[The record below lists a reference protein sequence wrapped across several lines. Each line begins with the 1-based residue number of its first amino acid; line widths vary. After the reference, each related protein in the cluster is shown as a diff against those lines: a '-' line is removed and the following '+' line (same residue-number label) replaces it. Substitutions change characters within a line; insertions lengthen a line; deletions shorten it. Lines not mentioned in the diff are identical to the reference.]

1 MDLPAFTEIL
11 EAQGHVF
18 TRRQVLDLG
27 GDESFVRRMIRRR
40 EWSIVHPGVMIDHT
54 GQPTRLQREWAAT
67 LYYAP
72 SALTGPSALRRHGV
86 RTGRDDDGPEAR
98 IHVAVDRDRRV
109 TELPGTR
116 VTRMAGFD
124 RHALA
129 NLSPPRVRLEHVVLD
144 LAAESDDDLGAIAVL
159 ADACQSRR
167 TTAARL
173 LAALEAR
180 PRLRR
185 RRVIRRVLIDVA
197 SGTNSVLEWLYLN
210 RVERPHA
217 LPAAGRQRV
226 VKERRGTSYRDVE
239 YPLWGLVVELDGRIG
254 HELARDRWDDLDR
267 DVDAAAGGV
276 ITVRLGWRQVAEACR
291 TAIAM
296 TQILTAR
303 GWPGA
308 WSACSPA
315 CPTTFRGAL
324 LSPGDSHAP
333 HTPT

>member
-1 MDLPAFTEIL
+1 
-11 EAQGHVF
+11 
-18 TRRQVLDLG
+18 
-27 GDESFVRRMIRRR
+27 
-40 EWSIVHPGVMIDHT
+40 
-54 GQPTRLQREWAAT
+54 
-67 LYYAP
+67 
-72 SALTGPSALRRHGV
+72 
-86 RTGRDDDGPEAR
+86 
-98 IHVAVDRDRRV
+98 V
-109 TELPGTR
+109 TELPGIR

-144 LAAESDDDLGAIAVL
+144 LAGESDDDLGAIAVL

-291 TAIAM
+291 TAIAV
-296 TQILTAR
+296 TRILTAR

-333 HTPT
+333 RTPT